1 MPRVSAFYG
10 IVIAMHWRD
19 HYPAHFHA
27 IYAGREAQVEIAT
40 LEVLAGSLPPTARRL
55 VREWGSEH
63 RAELEQN
70 WRRVRAH
77 QPLASIEPLR

>member
-1 MPRVSAFYG
+1 MPRLSAFYG

-19 HYPAHFHA
+19 HHPPHFHA
-27 IYAGREAQVEIAT
+27 IYAGREVQVDIAT

-55 VREWGSEH
+55 VRDWAREH
-63 RAELEQN
+63 QAELEEN
-70 WRRVRAH
+70 WRRARAH